1 LTLQKVA
8 IIGVGQTRFGN
19 IIDKKAEELFAEAFL
34 EAVNDVDKGI
44 DISEIQEVYIGN
56 SGVGGGQL
64 GNFSSLM
71 TDYIGLTGASALRIE
86 NACASSGFAMRAA
99 ILAVSS
105 GACDVALAG
114 GEEKMNDTPRK
125 RVRYWL
131 GISGDMEWERL
142 SGMTFAGVFA
152 LMAIRHMHEYGTKRE
167 HLAMVSVKNHKNGAS
182 NPKAHLQRETTLERA
197 LASPMIA
204 YPLTLFDC
212 CPISDGAS
220 AVIVCKADLAKKYTD
235 TPVYVA
241 GHGGST
247 DRLSVFQRDDV
258 TSINSSVVAAKQAYK
273 MASVNPEDIDVAE
286 VHDCF
291 TIAEIIAYEDLG
303 FCPKGKGGKLLEDGQ
318 TEIGGKIP
326 VNPSGGLKSKGHP
339 VGATGTGQIYEIVNQ
354 LRGSVEK
361 KNRQVS
367 GAEIGLTHNTGGSGG
382 TTVVHIL
389 KR

>member
-1 LTLQKVA
+1 MQKVA

-71 TDYIGLTGASALRIE
+71 TDYVGLTGASALRIE

-105 GACDVALAG
+105 GVCDVALAG

-235 TPVYVA
+235 TPVYVT

-258 TSINSSVVAAKQAYK
+258 TSINSSVVAAKRAYK
-273 MASVNPEDIDVAE
+273 MASVKPEDIDVAE

-303 FCPKGKGGKLLEDGQ
+303 FCPKGKGGKLLEEGQ

>member
-1 LTLQKVA
+1 MQKVA

-258 TSINSSVVAAKQAYK
+258 TSINSSVVAAKRAYK
-273 MASVNPEDIDVAE
+273 MASVKPEDIDVAE

-303 FCPKGKGGKLLEDGQ
+303 FCPKGKGGKLLEEGQ

>member
-1 LTLQKVA
+1 MQKVA
-8 IIGVGQTRFGN
+8 IIGVGQTRFGD

-34 EAVNDVDKGI
+34 EAINDVDKGI
-44 DISEIQEVYIGN
+44 DLSEIQEVYIGN

-99 ILAVSS
+99 VLAVSS

-220 AVIVCKADLAKKYTD
+220 AAIVCRADLAKKYTD
-235 TPVYVA
+235 TPIHVA
-241 GHGGST
+241 GHGAST
-247 DRLSVFQRDDV
+247 DRLSVFQREDV
-258 TSINSSVVAAKQAYK
+258 TSINSSIVAARRAYK
-273 MASVNPEDIDVAE
+273 MASVKPEHIDVAE

-303 FCPKGKGGKLLEDGQ
+303 FCPKGKGSKMLEEGQ

-354 LRGSVEK
+354 LRGTVEK
-361 KNRQVS
+361 ENRQVS
-367 GAEIGLTHNTGGSGG
+367 GAEIGLAHNTGGSGG